1 MGRPARP
8 IGKRAGELVQQRTRK
23 AGHVL
28 NQQQASINR
37 VFHALGDPT
46 RRAIVEKLSEG
57 PISVS
62 RLAAPLDI
70 TLAAVVQHLQIL
82 EKSGLV
88 HTEKVGRV
96 RTCRIE
102 PKGLSVAEQWIED
115 RRTLWEKRFD
125 RLGDLLAEP
134 EEPEPKS

>member
-1 MGRPARP
+1 MPR
-8 IGKRAGELVQQRTRK
+8 QRT
-23 AGHVL
+23 
-28 NQQQASINR
+28 NINR
-37 VFHALGDPT
+37 VFQALGDPT

-70 TLAAVVQHLQIL
+70 TLAAVVQHLQVL

-102 PKGLSVAEQWIED
+102 PQGLSVAKKWIEA

-125 RLGDLLAEP
+125 RLGDILSEP
-134 EEPEPKS
+134 EE